1 MSGDLCMGSN
11 KLGHCV
17 SSGLWTLLKREEEN
31 ALVEVLGVKGLRV
44 TDTELGGTPELC
56 YVCASIS
63 LLLFSRSVMSDS
75 LRPHGLQPTRLL
87 CPWDFS
93 KEY

>member
-1 MSGDLCMGSN
+1 MD
-11 KLGHCV
+11 
-17 SSGLWTLLKREEEN
+17 TILKREEEN